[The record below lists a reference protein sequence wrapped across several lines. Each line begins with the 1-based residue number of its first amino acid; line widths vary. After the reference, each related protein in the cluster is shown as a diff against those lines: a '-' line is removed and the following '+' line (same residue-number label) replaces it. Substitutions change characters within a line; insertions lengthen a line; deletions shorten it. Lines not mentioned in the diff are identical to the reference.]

1 MPVEIYLYTKYIFC
15 SMQRLARNYDIGIAE
30 RESAYFQSRVH
41 ESVDV
46 NNVINQCARA
56 LN

>member
-1 MPVEIYLYTKYIFC
+1 
-15 SMQRLARNYDIGIAE
+15 MQRLARNYDIGIAE

-46 NNVINQCARA
+46 NNVINQYTRA
-56 LN
+56 H